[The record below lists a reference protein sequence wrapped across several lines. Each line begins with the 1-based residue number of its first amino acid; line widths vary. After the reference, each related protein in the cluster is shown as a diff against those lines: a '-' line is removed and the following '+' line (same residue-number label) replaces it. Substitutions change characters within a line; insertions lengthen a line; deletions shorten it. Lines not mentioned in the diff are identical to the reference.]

1 MKQRD
6 LKYSCL
12 IAVLYFGMNVNA
24 QTTPQDT
31 ATKEQKIEEVVMIGY
46 GSRKKVDNTTSIS
59 SISAEEVTRTKVLN
73 ASQAIQGKAAGV
85 QVMASD
91 MPGSTPTVTIRGLGT
106 VLGGRT
112 PLYVVDGMFTNN
124 INNINSNDILTYD
137 VLKDAA
143 ALAIYGNRA
152 ANGVIIITTKS
163 GRGKLNVEYDGLI
176 GIRNPLK
183 KVKMANASE
192 FVNYNNIGLQN
203 SGNPNAVLLNPNQP
217 YNTNWFDEIT
227 RTGIYNQHN
236 LSISGSSEAVK
247 YFLSFSN
254 YDEQSILNGTNYNRT
269 TVRSNN
275 EYRIAKGIRLAQ
287 NLSLTF
293 TNDTPKSLGVFTTA
307 YKQSPLVPVYY
318 PSGQFGQSIYDNN
331 GNISYAGGRFND
343 IGNPVMQLF
352 YDNQRGKNFLL
363 QGGLKLDVDIYKD
376 LRFTSQFNG
385 EYNTYKYYNF
395 INSKAIWLGNDPTRL
410 EANYPGDL
418 PNNRLTNKN
427 ENFYNWLLSNYLTY
441 TKKIDNHDIEVVIGT
456 EASVKNGLETLIVN
470 RKNLPLDQS
479 FWDLTGVD
487 YYGNLYSD
495 NDTKAIESKKGNRNT
510 TISYFGRL
518 QYKFMNRYLLS
529 GTIRRDGSSQF
540 AAGQKWGTFPSFGA
554 GWVISEEDFLKD
566 GFFNTLKLRGGW
578 GRIGNQNVPLNYL
591 PLLSG
596 SAYNY
601 AFGNSPVS
609 NGVTVNKGYD
619 PDLGWEVTEESSLGL
634 DFGILN
640 NRLTG
645 SLDVYNR
652 KTKNIILA
660 VTPYLATG
668 ISEVN
673 YSHMGSVVN
682 KGAEVSL
689 NWSDKV
695 GEDFSYSVGA
705 NYSYNRNRLTNVDL
719 SKPISQISGGSLGNG
734 QWTKLFNAT
743 TVGQALGSFYLWE
756 FDGYDADGNMK
767 FKDLNGNGITGSAD
781 AGDRRYF
788 DSYIPKSTLGVNISM
803 TYKNWDFALNG
814 YGAFGFKIYNG
825 KKAQRISGE
834 NIEASVANDFW
845 TSSNPNAA
853 NPAPGTAIPIA
864 STFFL
869 ESGDYF
875 RINNISVGYT
885 FKNITEYFKSI
896 KLYVSAINPIVFQKY
911 SGYSS
916 ELSGYNPADPTA
928 EGDPYKLAGVELDSY
943 PTLRS
948 FVFGVNLNF

>member
-1 MKQRD
+1 MKQTN
-6 LKYSCL
+6 LKYPCL

-24 QTTPQDT
+24 QVTPGDT
-31 ATKEQKIEEVVMIGY
+31 VTKEQKIEEVVMIGY
-46 GSRKKVDNTTSIS
+46 GSRKKVDNTTSVS
-59 SISAEEVTRTKVLN
+59 SISSEEVTRTKVLN

-85 QVMASD
+85 QVTASD

-112 PLYVVDGMFTNN
+112 PLYVVDGMFTDN

-163 GRGKLNVEYDGLI
+163 GRGKLTVSYDGLV

-192 FVNYNNIGLQN
+192 FVNYNNAG
-203 SGNPNAVLLNPNQP
+203 GGVTLNPNQP

-236 LSISGSSEAVK
+236 ISISGSSEAVK
-247 YFLSFSN
+247 YYLSFSN
-254 YDEQSILNGTNYNRT
+254 YEEESILKGTNYNRN
-269 TVRSNN
+269 TVRLNN
-275 EYRIAKGIRLAQ
+275 EYKIAKGIRLSQ
-287 NLSLTF
+287 NMSVTF

-307 YKQSPLVPVYY
+307 YKQSSLVPVYY
-318 PSGQFGQSIYDNN
+318 ESGQFGQPIYDAN
-331 GNISYAGGRFND
+331 GNISYSGGRFNNV
-343 IGNPVMQLF
+343 GNPVAQLF

-363 QGGLKLDVDIYKD
+363 QGGLKLDIDIYKD
-376 LRFTSQFNG
+376 LKFTSQFNG
-385 EYNTYKYYNF
+385 EYNNYKYYNF
-395 INSKAIWLGNDPTRL
+395 VDSKAVWLANDPTRL
-410 EANYPGDL
+410 ESNYQSSL
-418 PNNRLTNKN
+418 PNTRLTNKN
-427 ENFYNWLLSNYLTY
+427 QNYYNWVLSNYLTY
-441 TKKIDNHDIEVVIGT
+441 TKKIDNHDFEIVAGT
-456 EASVKNGLETLIVN
+456 EASVKDGLETLIVN
-470 RKNLPLDQS
+470 RKNVPTSQDYWNLS
-479 FWDLTGVD
+479 GTD
-487 YYGNLYSD
+487 YYGYLYSD
-495 NDTKAIESKKGNRNT
+495 STTKAIESIKGNKNT

-529 GTIRRDGSSQF
+529 GTVRRDGSSQF
-540 AAGQKWGTFPSFGA
+540 ADGNKWGTFPSFGL
-554 GWVISEEDFLKD
+554 GWVASEEEFLKG
-566 GFFNTLKLRGGW
+566 GFFDLLKLRGGW
-578 GRIGNQNVPLNYL
+578 GKIGNQNVPLNYL

-596 SAYNY
+596 ASYNY
-601 AFGNSPVS
+601 GYGGSAVS

-619 PDLGWEVTEESSLGL
+619 PDLGWEVTEESSAGI

-645 SLDVYNR
+645 SFDVYNR

-660 VTPYLATG
+660 VTPYMATG

-673 YSHMGSVVN
+673 YSHMGSVTN

-695 GEDFSYSVGA
+695 GQDFSYSVGA
-705 NYSYNRNRLTNVDL
+705 NYSYNKNRLTSIDS
-719 SKPISQISGGSLGNG
+719 SKPVSQISGGSLGNG
-734 QWTKLFNAT
+734 QWTKLFNSS
-743 TVGQALGSFYLWE
+743 TVGHALGSFYLWE

-767 FKDLNGNGITGSAD
+767 FKDTNGNGVTGSAD
-781 AGDRRYF
+781 AGDRKYF
-788 DSYIPKSTLGVNISM
+788 DSYIPKSTLGINISM
-803 TYKNWDFALNG
+803 SYKNWDFAVNG
-814 YGAFGFKIYNG
+814 YGAFGFSVYNG

-834 NIEASVANDFW
+834 NVESSVANNYW
-845 TSSNPNAA
+845 TSSHTNAA
-853 NPAPGTAIPIA
+853 NPAPNTSIPIA

-869 ESGDYF
+869 EKGDYF

-885 FKNITEYFKSI
+885 FKNITEYVKSI
-896 KLYVSAINPIVFQKY
+896 KLYVSAINPFIFTKY

-916 ELSGYNPADPTA
+916 EISGYNASDSTA